1 MAEGK
6 VKTITKKV
14 KVIGWTYMYIVL
26 AETKDGERI
35 RFTISSQ
42 SAFSAKLT
50 QHFMNNPSHIVKVN
64 FNRPTADLFSKVL
77 NINSILGLL
86 FTGLLLYSLLSRGG
100 GSQSGIGGGK
110 GMSDGLEGFSKSLAK
125 KYTAEMVKTNFKDVA
140 GLREAKMELQEFVE
154 FLKNP
159 DKYKKLGARIPR
171 GAIMSGP
178 PGTGKTLMAK
188 AVAGEAGVAF
198 FTATG

>member
-1 MAEGK
+1 MRTIRK
-6 VKTITKKV
+6 KT
-14 KVIGWTYMYIVL
+14 KVIGWTYMYIVV
-26 AETKDGERI
+26 AETKSGDKI

-42 SAFSAKLT
+42 SSFSNKIT
-50 QHFMNNPSHIVKVN
+50 QHFMNNPSHIVKVE
-64 FNRPTADLFSKVL
+64 FDRPSSDRFSKL
-77 NINSILGLL
+77 LTINNILGII
-86 FTGLLLYSLLSRGG
+86 FTCLLLYNLVFRGS
-100 GSQSGIGGGK
+100 SQGA
-110 GMSDGLEGFSKSLAK
+110 MSAGRGDGLEGFTKSLAK
-125 KYTAEMVKTNFKDVA
+125 KYTPEMVKTSFKEVA
-140 GLREAKMELQEFVE
+140 GLRQAKLELQEFVE